1 MKVFM
6 SDFLVLESE
15 GINMD
20 KILVIL
26 TARSF
31 FVQTASH
38 SHIFLFLIRNVFI
51 VLLKI
56 FLFLQIV

>member
-26 TARSF
+26 TPRSV

-38 SHIFLFLIRNVFI
+38 SDIFLFLIRNVFI
-51 VLLKI
+51 GLLKI